1 MEMTYFTL
9 ILCAALLV
17 GLGLPGLIYFSSRRK
32 KGINEYDVFTRLMK
46 KYRQAWTADQDEM
59 QELSRKVELIL
70 TKRTQDSGS
79 AGDGRSGSEVSKN
92 DKPGHRS

>member
-17 GLGLPGLIYFSSRRK
+17 GLGLPGLIYFSSRKK
-32 KGINEYDVFTRLMK
+32 KGVNEYDVFSRVME

-59 QELSRKVELIL
+59 QELSRQVESLQV
-70 TKRTQDSGS
+70 KRARNLGS
-79 AGDGRSGSEVSKN
+79 KSESQAGRDAYDKNETSSRS
-92 DKPGHRS
+92 